1 MKTKIQTTSKLELKN
16 FLLNIHLGITEQEQ
30 FNKQPVNIDISINN
44 KTPPLGCV
52 NDNIN
57 NTLCYDKICSLISE
71 KSSNKTYNL
80 IEHLCQ
86 DILDLLTEH
95 IKNYCLNNKIEFNT
109 EISVKIKKS
118 PPIDNLQQAEFSL
131 NATFT

>member
-1 MKTKIQTTSKLELKN
+1 MKTQILSQLDLKD
-16 FLLNIHLGITEQEQ
+16 LLLHIHLGITKQEQ
-30 FNKQPVNIDISINN
+30 HNKQPVNIDISIKNT
-44 KTPPLGCV
+44 TPPLGCV

-71 KSSNKTYNL
+71 KSSSKTYNL

-86 DILDLLTEH
+86 DILDLLTKH
-95 IKNYCLNNKIEFNT
+95 IKDYYLQNNLEFNT

-118 PPIDNLQQAEFSL
+118 PPIDNLHQAEFSL
-131 NATFT
+131 NAIII